1 MKPAGLQVGDVGG
14 LQDDTDK
21 PENTVIET
29 NPLPG
34 VPVDPDTKVNIVVS
48 SGKQFRKRPWRPVM
62 HLPLNVS
69 HDIELKAYL
78 DGTVMEDGVRTVNP
92 AYNNLCTIKVTG
104 TSGQKTLVIEL
115 DGNKYAVFI
124 MDFDTG
130 KPSQVESYP
139 YVDPGSLLRIHP
151 EQTQRKIGAIFRPI
165 SPSRRPN
172 ELYERDVKRT
182 NHQGNRRFLLCGN
195 GQRIVFV

>member
-1 MKPAGLQVGDVGG
+1 MPNVIDKNIEAAKSELVAAGLQVGDVT
-14 LQDDTDK
+14 LQDDSDK

-34 VPVDPDTKVNIVVS
+34 VPVDKDSKVNIVVS
-48 SGKQFRKRPWRPVM
+48 SGKQSEKTLEAKI

-69 HDIELKAYL
+69 HDIQLKAYL

-115 DGNKYAVFI
+115 DGSKYAVFI

-139 YVDPGSLLRIHP
+139 YVDPGTTSEPSGTDTEETWGDIPTDL
-151 EQTQRKIGAIFRPI
+151 PI
-165 SPSRRPN
+165 TPT
-172 ELYERDVKRT
+172 E
-182 NHQGNRRFLLCGN
+182 
-195 GQRIVFV
+195 